1 MIATHRRR
9 ADALPPATVPT
20 GNTRSSQANVGLL
33 EVRISGHSAHTP
45 LSHTRRTLPHPSS
58 HHALHLSTPYTLPS
72 TYTLTTLNSFLR
84 LHFPIPYHTQHSL
97 TPHPS
102 TFNTPSPTS
111 SHTLLQPV
119 PLPPSLSLNHLR
131 GVSRDKKVA
140 VESAPP
146 RRSVLLIS

>member
-9 ADALPPATVPT
+9 ANALPPATVPT

-33 EVRISGHSAHTP
+33 EVRRISGHSAHTP
-45 LSHTRRTLPHPSS
+45 LSHTRPHPSS
-58 HHALHLSTPYTLPS
+58 HHALHLSTPYTLRS
-72 TYTLTTLNSFLR
+72 IYTLTTLYSFLR
-84 LHFPIPYHTQHSL
+84 LHLPIPYLPQHSL
-97 TPHPS
+97 APHPS

-140 VESAPP
+140 VESALP